1 MAFTFTNPSGGTLAF
16 GNVPVSTTSQ
26 QSATA
31 HNSAS
36 FASNEEI
43 EPTNIA
49 ISGPGAAMF
58 ALNPD
63 GGGGV
68 NNGLFNPYGPQESN
82 TGLITFTPAAI
93 AAYTA
98 TLTITYNA
106 TNTSTG
112 HRLLTGA
119 TLTLALTGSGIAG
132 GGGSPGGES
141 PSLSLS
147 FRRELIPNTGNAG
160 IVLAYYD
167 ETTLND
173 ANDGRQYIFRA
184 EDIIADRVPTVRRV
198 IITYVDLG
206 VAMVTATINGVD
218 DDGTLVTAASTVSI
232 GTAGATGRLL
242 TKLIDVTATCFRPQF
257 TISQGL
263 NAGPLQLS
271 TVMMTGTIEKEVTL

>member
-16 GNVPVSTTSQ
+16 GNVTFHTSSQ

-43 EPTNIA
+43 DPTNIA

-58 ALNPD
+58 SLNPD
-63 GGGGV
+63 GGGGI

-82 TGLITFTPAAI
+82 TGFIVFAPTSAA
-93 AAYTA
+93 AFTA

-112 HRLLTGA
+112 HRILTGG
-119 TLTLALTGSGIAG
+119 TLTLALTGTGVT
-132 GGGSPGGES
+132 GGGSSVGEA
-141 PSLSLS
+141 PSLILS
-147 FRRELIPNTGNAG
+147 FRRELVPSTGTAG

-173 ANDGRQYIFRA
+173 ANDGRQYIFKA
-184 EDIIADRVPTVRRV
+184 EDILADRVPTVRRV
-198 IITYVDLG
+198 ILTYVDLG
-206 VAMVTATINGVD
+206 VATITATINGVD
-218 DDGTLVTAASTVSI
+218 DTGTLVTAASTVSI
-232 GTAGATGRLL
+232 GTVAATGRLL
-242 TKLIDVTATCFRPQF
+242 TAFIDLQATCFRPQL
-257 TISQGL
+257 TLSQGL
-263 NAGPLQLS
+263 NAGPFQLS
-271 TVMMTGTIEKEVTL
+271 TAMLTGTIEKEVTL